1 MLKKRLIGVVTVL
14 NGWAVQSIGYKKY
27 LPLGKPECIIENLDR
42 WGADEILIQ
51 VIDRSRHHLGPD
63 LTLIEKISSS
73 EISTPIIY
81 AGGIASEKHAI
92 DVVRAGADRIC
103 IDTILHNNLSEVVK
117 ITHRLGAQAV
127 IASIPI
133 KISSNN
139 DLFYF
144 DYLNNK
150 TVEFNKSILNLLS
163 DKMISEVLLI
173 DVINE
178 GKKESFN
185 FDIINFF
192 PIEGV
197 PLILFGGLSST
208 ELLNKGLSSDK
219 VSAVS
224 VGNSLNYSEHS
235 IQRLKSDLG
244 LQPIRPAMYQQEAW

>member
-1 MLKKRLIGVVTVL
+1 
-14 NGWAVQSIGYKKY
+14 
-27 LPLGKPECIIENLDR
+27 
-42 WGADEILIQ
+42 
-51 VIDRSRHHLGPD
+51 
-63 LTLIEKISSS
+63 
-73 EISTPIIY
+73 
-81 AGGIASEKHAI
+81 
-92 DVVRAGADRIC
+92 
-103 IDTILHNNLSEVVK
+103 LSEVVK